1 MLENIKIGDKFMGR
15 NGVFIVQD
23 IYIKKNKYWVQAIHL
38 ESGQET
44 HCDYDYFCRLELAK
58 LDYQYIREATE
69 EDYQDVKD
77 ACVKMLN
84 DDMMGAFG
92 RINFV
97 DYSNIIIKLVKE
109 FPKLVF
115 RLESFGLNVDKRE
128 ER

>member
-23 IYIKKNKYWVQAIHL
+23 IYIKNNKYWVQAIHL
-38 ESGQET
+38 ESGQEN
-44 HCDYDYFCRLELAK
+44 HCDYNYFCRLELTK

-84 DDMMGAFG
+84 DDMMGGFG

-115 RLESFGLNVDKRE
+115 RLEGFGLNVDKRE